1 MMSKLCYLGKPYL
14 EVSFGP
20 HLVSVWRGV
29 ASSSQTTSLLIPPS
43 FFPSSYFYSFDLHL
57 TCVEWNP
64 LARGIPF

>member
-20 HLVSVWRGV
+20 RLASVWWGV

-43 FFPSSYFYSFDLHL
+43 FFPSPYFYSFDLH
-57 TCVEWNP
+57 
-64 LARGIPF
+64 